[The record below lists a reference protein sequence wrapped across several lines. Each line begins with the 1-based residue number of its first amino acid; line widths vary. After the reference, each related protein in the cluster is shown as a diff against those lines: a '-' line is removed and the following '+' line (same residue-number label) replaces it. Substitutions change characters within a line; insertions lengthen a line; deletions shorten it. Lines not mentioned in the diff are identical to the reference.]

1 MGGPE
6 RCRNLTEEISD
17 KKDRH
22 LKILFTFGRLNGI
35 CEPVE
40 VLKTI
45 QEEKINDVFLV
56 PAMWNFLLAS
66 YKKPR
71 KVKFVEALPRN
82 AAGKVLK
89 RVLRE
94 TYRTG

>member
-1 MGGPE
+1 M
-6 RCRNLTEEISD
+6 
-17 KKDRH
+17 
-22 LKILFTFGRLNGI
+22 
-35 CEPVE
+35 E

-82 AAGKVLK
+82 AAGKVLM